1 MKHAVAEVG
10 GPGGMWWLW
19 SGPPPNQALTG
30 LVQDIQLM
38 RLWFSWDDDDSRD
51 CTESGVQ
58 GDDSYLSLTCSSCLW
73 EGGQLVLT
81 VPET

>member
-19 SGPPPNQALTG
+19 SGPSPNQALTG

-38 RLWFSWDDDDSRD
+38 RLWFSWDDDDSPG

-58 GDDSYLSLTCSSCLW
+58 DDDSHLSLIGSSGL
-73 EGGQLVLT
+73 Q
-81 VPET
+81 